1 MDTRHE
7 RRKHRTRQ
15 KLLDAALQLID
26 TSDYNEIGVLDI
38 TEAAD
43 VSKGTFYQHFRDKDE
58 LTQTLIVKG
67 FEALRDRLKAT
78 LPAQK
83 DPEAVRKAL
92 RIVYQYASEQRKLF
106 RLMLGQQAPP
116 ALNLLAFDYF
126 AAVIEEIMNR
136 DRSIFHFVPPYTPEI
151 IAQFAAGA
159 CVRLGLWWLNQDD
172 MLTPDEMAEITF
184 RLLLRGIDFEGEA

>member
-7 RRKHRTRQ
+7 RRKHQTRQ
-15 KLLDAALQLID
+15 KLLDAALQIIS
-26 TSDYNEIGVLDI
+26 TSDYDKIGVLDI

-67 FEALRDRLKAT
+67 FEALRDRLKAA

-83 DPEAVRKAL
+83 DPERVREAL
-92 RIVYQYASEQRKLF
+92 HVVYQYASEQRKLF
-106 RLMLGQQAPP
+106 RLMLGQQTPP

-126 AAVIEEIMNR
+126 AEVIEEIMNR
-136 DRSIFHFVPPYTPEI
+136 DPSIFHLVPPYTPEI

-159 CVRLGLWWLNQDD
+159 CVRLGLWWLNQDE
-172 MLTPDEMAEITF
+172 MLTSDDMAEITF
-184 RLLLRGIDFEGEA
+184 TLLLKGIDFEGES